1 MPLLRLDDVSLHYGT
16 LALLDAVDFTIEAG
30 QKIGLLG
37 RNGAG
42 KSTLLNVL
50 AGTIQP
56 DSGERWLRPG
66 TRIAWLRQALPKAND
81 ETVFDVVA
89 AGLPEAGAL
98 LARYHHLLHDGAADG
113 PEGQAGPDLEALA
126 QVQEQLEAVDG
137 WTLQTRVETT
147 LSQLELD
154 GDARMAS
161 LSGGWR
167 RRVALAQALVSEPD
181 ILLLDEPTNHL
192 DIPAIEWLEDQLTRF
207 PGAVVLITHDRRFLQ
222 NVAEVMAE
230 LDRGHLTVWSGRGGY
245 AGFLR
250 HREEQLAAEE
260 KANALF
266 DKKLAQEE
274 QWIRQGIK
282 ARRTRNEGRVR
293 ALKAM
298 RVERGERR
306 ERTGRAD
313 FAVED
318 ATASGKIVAELKH
331 VSKGFVDEN
340 GERKT
345 VIRDFSTLVRRG
357 DRIGIVG
364 ANGAGKSTLVK
375 LILGELE
382 PDSGTVRLGTR
393 LEVAYSDQLR
403 DALDPEKSLM
413 DNVCGG
419 SEFIEINGKRKHA
432 ISYLADFLFPAD
444 RARQPV
450 GSLSG
455 GEQNRA
461 VLARLFSKP
470 ANLLVLDEPT
480 NDLDMETL
488 ELLEEILLDFRGTVL
503 LVSHDRDFMD
513 NTVTSL
519 MVLDGHGNVDERV
532 GGYSD
537 WARAGGRLGKVTG
550 AEAGPGCADP
560 GSAGSSGADPGSADS
575 SGAYPGSGDPGSA
588 GPGTDAAGKSAR
600 PRLSYK
606 LQRELDQLPALIEKL
621 ERQQTEI
628 EARMAEP
635 GFFEQSAERVRQ
647 TTDRHA
653 ALQGELEAAY
663 ARWDELEATAATA
676 GPSRDTGSAG

>member
-1 MPLLRLDDVSLHYGT
+1 MPLLRLDTVSLHYGT
-16 LALLDAVDFTIEAG
+16 LALLDEVDFAIEAG

-42 KSTLLNVL
+42 KTTFLNVL
-50 AGTIQP
+50 AGTIHP

-66 TRIAWLRQALPKAND
+66 TRIAWLRQALPEASD
-81 ETVFDVVA
+81 ETVYDVVA
-89 AGLPEAGAL
+89 GGLPEAGAL
-98 LARYHHLLHDGAADG
+98 LASYHHLLHDGDADG
-113 PEGQAGPDLEALA
+113 SGPDLEALA
-126 QVQEQLEAVDG
+126 RVQEQLEAVDG

-154 GDARMAS
+154 GDARMAE

-167 RRVALAQALVSEPD
+167 RRVALARALVSEPD

-192 DIPAIEWLEDQLTRF
+192 DIPAIEWLEDQLARF
-207 PGAVVLITHDRRFLQ
+207 AGAIVLITHDRRFLQ
-222 NVAEVMAE
+222 KVAGIMAE
-230 LDRGHLTVWSGRGGY
+230 LDRGHLTVWKGEGGY

-250 HREEQLAAEE
+250 HREAQLAAEE
-260 KANALF
+260 RANELF

-298 RVERGERR
+298 RAERSERR
-306 ERTGRAD
+306 ERSGRAD

-318 ATASGKIVAELKH
+318 AARSGKIVAELKH
-331 VSKGFVDEN
+331 VSKAFDG
-340 GERKT
+340 KT
-345 VIRDFSTLVRRG
+345 VIDDFSTVIRRG

-364 ANGAGKSTLVK
+364 ANGAGKSTLVR
-375 LILGELE
+375 LLLGELE

-403 DALDPEKSLM
+403 EALDPEKSLM

-419 SEFIEINGKRKHA
+419 SEFIEINGRRRHA
-432 ISYLADFLFPAD
+432 ISYLGDFLFPPD

-461 VLARLFSKP
+461 VLARLFSRP

-480 NDLDMETL
+480 NDLDLETL
-488 ELLEEILLDFRGTVL
+488 ELLEEILLAFEGTVL
-503 LVSHDRDFMD
+503 LVSHDRAFMD

-519 MVLDGHGNVDERV
+519 MVLDGRGRVDERV
-532 GGYSD
+532 GSYSD
-537 WARAGGRLGKVTG
+537 WERAGGRLHKLGG
-550 AEAGPGCADP
+550 GEAAADGPGAATAP
-560 GSAGSSGADPGSADS
+560 REGL
-575 SGAYPGSGDPGSA
+575 
-588 GPGTDAAGKSAR
+588 AAGESPAAGTADHPAR
-600 PRLSYK
+600 AGTPDAPKQAAKPARRKLSYQ
-606 LQRELDQLPALIEKL
+606 LQRELDQLPAKIEKL
-621 ERQQTEI
+621 EQRQAAL
-628 EARMAEP
+628 EARMAEA
-635 GFFEQSAERVRQ
+635 GFFEGEPDAVRAV
-647 TTDRHA
+647 TDEHA
-653 ALQGELEAAY
+653 ALLNELEAAY
-663 ARWDELEATAATA
+663 ARWDELEA
-676 GPSRDTGSAG
+676 GPG